1 MVRELS
7 SLLRC
12 VHAYLVKHKNLVEK
26 EKQEA
31 PRDLI
36 LGYLRRATAALTNE
50 PSGRSRATLCHPAVG
65 QPELAARKGDLSKA
79 LGSGTD
85 ACSKSRGCGE
95 KGNRF
100 RNVVPRKPGREICS
114 LGDITKGKDCVFE
127 VAKGRK
133 DLHTS

>member
-7 SLLRC
+7 SLSKTKIWSR
-12 VHAYLVKHKNLVEK
+12 KRSRRP
-26 EKQEA
+26 

-36 LGYLRRATAALTNE
+36 LGYLQLLAVGEPLTNE

-95 KGNRF
+95 KG
-100 RNVVPRKPGREICS
+100 G
-114 LGDITKGKDCVFE
+114 GAGT
-127 VAKGRK
+127 
-133 DLHTS
+133 DLEMSSPE